1 MMIINNR
8 KDLESLPKAEQ
19 EAFKQKLSTSI
30 NGWQWDGEWVQ
41 VQNTASL
48 EQFGFTLAD
57 FPDAPVPPK
66 PTNNPDA
73 DALDQERLERI
84 AELKTKLAETDYVT
98 LSDYDQEKP
107 DVIAERAA
115 WRTEI
120 RTLQGT

>member
-1 MMIINNR
+1 MIINNR
-8 KDLESLPKAEQ
+8 KDLESLPKDQQ
-19 EAFKQKLSTSI
+19 EAFKQKLLTSI

-48 EQFGFTLAD
+48 EQFGFTAAD
-57 FPDAPVPPK
+57 FPDAPVPPQ
-66 PTNNPDA
+66 PTNDPDA
-73 DALDQERLERI
+73 DALDQERQERI

-98 LSDYDQEKP
+98 LSDYDQDKP
-107 DVIAERAA
+107 DVIANRAA